1 VEKVGSLIEY
11 FKKKTAEN
19 VLEKAIKHAQK
30 VQDCVRKLDKGIETL
45 LEKRDIEKSHDIF
58 HKVDLLEGES
68 DTLRREILADIS
80 KGELNP
86 SVRLDLSHLIKRLD
100 DVANCAN
107 GVARRIVTIP
117 EFFWEQTSAKS
128 IELIIEMMKI
138 TVECGEYL
146 DKLVFDLLGERKNL
160 KEYSKQ
166 VNILE
171 HKVDLLNIELR
182 GSLQETEYD
191 VNAFT
196 IFTVGNTIDILE
208 AISDSMEVV
217 ADYIMLLMRSAS
229 ASSL

>member
-1 VEKVGSLIEY
+1 MGSLIEY

-19 VLEKAIKHAQK
+19 VLEKAIKHAKK
-30 VQDCVRKLDKGIETL
+30 VQDCVRELDKGVEIL
-45 LEKRDIEKSHDIF
+45 LKVKDIEKSHDIF
-58 HKVDLLEGES
+58 HNVDLIEGES
-68 DTLRREILADIS
+68 DSLRREILADIS

-107 GVARRIVTIP
+107 GVARRIATIP
-117 EFFWEQTSAKS
+117 KLFWEQSSKET
-128 IELIIEMMKI
+128 IGLIIEMMKV

-146 DKLVFDLLGERKNL
+146 DKIVLDLLGERKNV

-166 VNILE
+166 INILE

-182 GSLQETEYD
+182 KSLQATDYK
-191 VNAFT
+191 VNAF
-196 IFTVGNTIDILE
+196 IVFTVGNTFDILE

-217 ADYIMLLMRSAS
+217 ADYIMLLLRSAS
-229 ASSL
+229 VL